1 MEIRLENCTI
11 RSFKIN
17 DAPSLAHHANNK
29 NIWLQLRDVFPHTY
43 SEKDANFFIELCLKQ
58 NPQRNFAI
66 TINDEAVG
74 AIGFTLQQDI
84 ERFSAEIGYWL
95 SEKYWG
101 KGITT
106 NVLREM
112 IKYGFE
118 TYKLNRIFALPLAKN
133 EGSLRVL
140 EKAGFERE
148 GLLKQS
154 AFKNNR
160 FEDQFIYACLR
171 G

>member
-17 DAPSLAHHANNK
+17 DARSLAHHANNK
-29 NIWLQLRDVFPHTY
+29 NIWLQLRDVFPHPY
-43 SEKDANFFIELCLKQ
+43 SEKDAELFIELCLNQ
-58 NPQRNFAI
+58 NPQRNFSI
-66 TINDEAVG
+66 TINDESVG
-74 AIGFTLQQDI
+74 AIGFTLQQGN

-106 NVLREM
+106 NVLGEM
-112 IKYGFE
+112 IKYGLE
-118 TYKLNRIFALPLAKN
+118 TYNLNRIFALPLAKN

-160 FEDQFIYACLR
+160 FEDQFIYARLR
-171 G
+171 E